1 MKKNKKTRSL
11 GTGLVI
17 LGLICLAVTL
27 VLFLNYGSAKP
38 EDFTINDETR
48 QQAIDSA
55 QQAEKQARISIS
67 QTLKELLNYY
77 STAQKNAAA
86 AGQDARAQAFEN
98 TAKPFR
104 DLQAVIEAGEALTD
118 QVNNPVQGIKSVD
131 GVEDEV
137 PRISGIQRQ
146 ARVIMNSQR
155 IIAENTAALGTDQ
168 GVAAAGRKAALA
180 GVSTTVWII
189 LLLLSA
195 VIVAAGFVLNHSY
208 GMKSVMGKVCLYT
221 LLVIGAVIM
230 VFPFYWMLS
239 SSIKIRQEVVLF
251 PPQFAPSNW
260 LNFENY
266 RLAFNT
272 APFARYFLNS
282 IIVCFFSVLIVTV
295 TTILASFAFSRLKF
309 PGRELIFSA
318 LLSMMMLPFEMLVI
332 TNYSTVIRLGFND
345 SLPALVFPFIS
356 SIFYTYIMRNFF
368 MSIPDSL
375 YWSAR
380 VDGCSNWR
388 YLWKVMVPIARP
400 SLVTVVL
407 LNALASWNS
416 FMWPLLVIRT
426 TANRTLPFGLYAF
439 TTEAGAF
446 QELIMAAST
455 IVVLPM
461 IILFLFCRKQILNGV
476 ARGGIKG

>member
-1 MKKNKKTRSL
+1 MKKNQTARSL
-11 GTGLVI
+11 GAVLVAVGFLCLVVFLVGL
-17 LGLICLAVTL
+17 LT
-27 VLFLNYGSAKP
+27 YGSADP
-38 EDFTINDETR
+38 NQFLVNDETR
-48 QQAIDSA
+48 QAEISA
-55 QQAEKQARISIS
+55 KETTSARYRSLLSARCDQVVAYYTKLGYEDRVKIFSDLKAE
-67 QTLKELLNYY
+67 L
-77 STAQKNAAA
+77 A
-86 AGQDARAQAFEN
+86 AGGAISDETNRS
-98 TAKPFR
+98 
-104 DLQAVIEAGEALTD
+104 I
-118 QVNNPVQGIKSVD
+118 QGLRSVD
-131 GVEDEV
+131 GLDDEV
-137 PRISGIQRQ
+137 QHLYNAQNLISLIRSDESGADRL
-146 ARVIMNSQR
+146 R
-155 IIAENTAALGTDQ
+155 AALGTDQ
-168 GVAAAGRKAALA
+168 GVAAGNRRAFLA
-180 GVSTTVWII
+180 RISVSAW
-189 LLLLSA
+189 LLLIAGSL
-195 VIVAAGFVLNHSY
+195 VLVTLGFVLNHGY
-208 GMKSVMGKVCLYT
+208 GMRKVLSRVALYA
-221 LLVIGAVIM
+221 LLILGGVIM

-239 SSIKIRQEVVLF
+239 SSLKTRIEVSMF
-251 PPQFAPSNW
+251 PPQFIPGNW

-272 APFARYFLNS
+272 APFAQYFLNS
-282 IIVCFFSVLIVTV
+282 IVVCFFSVLIVTV

-332 TNYSTVIRLGFND
+332 TNYSTVIHLGFND

-416 FMWPLLVIRT
+416 FMWPLLVIKST
-426 TANRTLPFGLYAF
+426 VNRTLPFGLYAF
-439 TTEAGAF
+439 TTEAGSY

>member
-1 MKKNKKTRSL
+1 MKNNRTARSL
-11 GTGLVI
+11 GAVLVI
-17 LGLICLAVTL
+17 LGLVCLVAVL
-27 VLFLNYGSAKP
+27 ALFMTYGNAQP
-38 EDFTINDETR
+38 EDFTVNDETR
-48 QQAIDSA
+48 LAAAEKADKENQQARRA
-55 QQAEKQARISIS
+55 VL
-67 QTLKELLNYY
+67 QTLDDLLGYY
-77 STAQKNAAA
+77 NNVGYASAAA
-86 AGQDARAQAFEN
+86 PFE
-98 TAKPFR
+98 ALKAA
-104 DLQAVIEAGEALTD
+104 LESGETLTD
-118 QVNNPVQGIKSVD
+118 QMNDTIQGIRSVD
-131 GVEDEV
+131 GVENEV
-137 PRISGIQRQ
+137 PRISNIQRQ
-146 ARVIMNSQR
+146 VRIIVNSQR
-155 IIAENTAALGTDQ
+155 TAAAARAAIGTDQ
-168 GVAAAGRKAALA
+168 GVAESARQARLA
-180 GVSTTVWII
+180 SVSSTVW
-189 LLLLSA
+189 LLLMAASA
-195 VIVAAGFVLNHSY
+195 VLIVVGFLLNHSY
-208 GMKSVMGKVCLYT
+208 TMKNVLAKTLLYT

-239 SSIKIRQEVVLF
+239 SSVKIRQEVMLF
-251 PPQFAPSNW
+251 PPSFAPSNW

-272 APFARYFLNS
+272 APFARYFMNS

-295 TTILASFAFSRLKF
+295 TTILASFAFSRLQF

-416 FMWPLLVIRT
+416 FMWPLLVIKST
-426 TANRTLPFGLYAF
+426 NNRTLPFGLYVF
-439 TTEAGAF
+439 TTEGGSY

>member
-1 MKKNKKTRSL
+1 MKKNQTARSL
-11 GTGLVI
+11 GAALVI
-17 LGLICLAVTL
+17 LGIVCFAVVL
-27 VLFLNYGSAKP
+27 VLFMTYGSASP
-38 EDFTINDETR
+38 SDYTVNDEVRLQT
-48 QQAIDSA
+48 
-55 QQAEKQARISIS
+55 AENADKAAAQARVSIQQSLKDLLDYYDSMGYAEAAAPFQALREALLSGEPLTDEIS
-67 QTLKELLNYY
+67 QPI
-77 STAQKNAAA
+77 QAA
-86 AGQDARAQAFEN
+86 RS
-98 TAKPFR
+98 
-104 DLQAVIEAGEALTD
+104 
-118 QVNNPVQGIKSVD
+118 VN
-131 GVEDEV
+131 GVESEV
-137 PRISGIQRQ
+137 PKISNIQRQ
-146 ARVIMNSQR
+146 VRIIMESQR
-155 IIAENTAALGTDQ
+155 TAQSSRAAVGTDQ
-168 GVAAAGRKAALA
+168 GVAQANRRAALA
-180 GVSTTVWII
+180 GVSNTVW
-189 LLLLSA
+189 LLLLGVSVLLIA
-195 VIVAAGFVLNHSY
+195 GGFVLNHGY
-208 GMKSVMGKVCLYT
+208 VMKTVLSKVLLYT

-251 PPQFAPSNW
+251 PPAFAPSNW

-272 APFARYFLNS
+272 APFAQYFLNS

-295 TTILASFAFSRLKF
+295 TTILASFAFSRLNF

-368 MSIPDSL
+368 ASIPDSL

-416 FMWPLLVIRT
+416 FMWPLLVIKS

-439 TTEAGAF
+439 TTEAGSY

>member
-1 MKKNKKTRSL
+1 MKKNNTMRSV
-11 GTGLVI
+11 GAGLVAFGF
-17 LGLICLAVTL
+17 LCLVVFL
-27 VLFLNYGSAKP
+27 VLMLTYGSAKP
-38 EDFTINDETR
+38 SDFTVNDETR
-48 QQAIDSA
+48 QTAIAEAQATAARSRGLLSA
-55 QQAEKQARISIS
+55 RTEQVIAYYEKQGYADR
-67 QTLKELLNYY
+67 LKIFNDLKAELETGNPI
-77 STAQKNAAA
+77 
-86 AGQDARAQAFEN
+86 QDGIN
-98 TAKPFR
+98 N
-104 DLQAVIEAGEALTD
+104 VI
-118 QVNNPVQGIKSVD
+118 QGLRSVD
-131 GVEDEV
+131 GQEDE
-137 PRISGIQRQ
+137 IQHLYNVQ
-146 ARVIMNSQR
+146 NLLNVIRSNEAVADQL
-155 IIAENTAALGTDQ
+155 TAALGTDQ
-168 GVAAAGRKAALA
+168 GVAVANRRAALA
-180 GVSTTVWII
+180 GVSARQWLVLIA
-189 LLLLSA
+189 LSLVVIA
-195 VIVAAGFVLNHSY
+195 VGFYLNHGY
-208 GMKSVMGKVCLYT
+208 GMKNVMSKVLLYA
-221 LLVIGAVIM
+221 LLVLGGVIM

-239 SSIKIRQEVVLF
+239 SSLKTRMEVSMF
-251 PPQFAPSNW
+251 PPQFAPSKW
-260 LNFENY
+260 LNIENY

-272 APFARYFLNS
+272 APFAQYFLNS
-282 IIVCFFSVLIVTV
+282 IVVCFFSVLIVTV
-295 TTILASFAFSRLKF
+295 TTILASFAFSRLQF

-345 SLPALVFPFIS
+345 SLPALVFPFIY
-356 SIFYTYIMRNFF
+356 SIFYPYIMRNFF
-368 MSIPDSL
+368 ASIPDSL

-416 FMWPLLVIRT
+416 FMWPLLVIKS

-439 TTEAGAF
+439 TTEAGSY

>member
-1 MKKNKKTRSL
+1 MKKNQTARSL
-11 GTGLVI
+11 GAVLVI
-17 LGLICLAVTL
+17 LGFVCLTVFAVGL
-27 VLFLNYGSAKP
+27 LAYGSADP
-38 EDFTINDETR
+38 ESFRVNDETR
-48 QQAIDSA
+48 Q
-55 QQAEKQARISIS
+55 ARISALETAS
-67 QTLKELLNYY
+67 GRTRNLLATRN
-77 STAQKNAAA
+77 
-86 AGQDARAQAFEN
+86 
-98 TAKPFR
+98 
-104 DLQAVIEAGEALTD
+104 D
-118 QVNNPVQGIKSVD
+118 QVIAYYQKLGYEDRVKIFTDLKAELETGAFLSDGINSTVQALRSVD
-131 GVEDEV
+131 GTDDEV
-137 PRISGIQRQ
+137 QHLYNVQSM
-146 ARVIMNSQR
+146 MNLIRANEREAAQCR
-155 IIAENTAALGTDQ
+155 AALGTDQ
-168 GVAAAGRKAALA
+168 GVAAGNRRAFLA
-180 GVSTTVWII
+180 GIPGSTW
-189 LLLLSA
+189 LLL
-195 VIVAAGFVLNHSY
+195 IAASLLLIAGGFVLNHGY
-208 GMKSVMGKVCLYT
+208 GMRKVLARVTLYA
-221 LLVIGAVIM
+221 LLVIGGIIM

-239 SSIKIRQEVVLF
+239 SSLKTRLEVSQF
-251 PPQFAPSNW
+251 PPLFIPGNW

-266 RLAFNT
+266 RLAFNA

-282 IIVCFFSVLIVTV
+282 IVVCFFSVLIVTV
-295 TTILASFAFSRLKF
+295 TTILASFAFSRLNF
-309 PGRELIFSA
+309 PGKELVFSA

-416 FMWPLLVIRT
+416 FMWPLLVIKT
-426 TANRTLPFGLYAF
+426 TVNRTLPFGLYAF
-439 TTEAGAF
+439 TTEAGSHP
-446 QELIMAAST
+446 ELIMAAST

>member
-1 MKKNKKTRSL
+1 MNHQKNLRSL
-11 GTGLVI
+11 GTVLVSAGLV
-17 LGLICLAVTL
+17 LLL
-27 VLFLNYGSAKP
+27 VFLVGFLTYGSADP
-38 EDFTINDETR
+38 AAFAVNDETR
-48 QQAIDSA
+48 A
-55 QQAEKQARISIS
+55 QGI
-67 QTLKELLNYY
+67 
-77 STAQKNAAA
+77 AAA
-86 AGQDARAQAFEN
+86 EDAMANAQRAISTPLKDLISYYQQKGYAEAAAPFE
-98 TAKPFR
+98 A
-104 DLQAVIEAGEALTD
+104 LQAHLDAGDTITD
-118 QVNNPVQGIKSVD
+118 EINATIQGIKSVD
-131 GVEDEV
+131 GVENEV
-137 PRISGIQRQ
+137 PVISNIRQ
-146 ARVIMNSQR
+146 QLNTIVRSQKE
-155 IIAENTAALGTDQ
+155 IASLRAAMGTSI
-168 GVAAAGRKAALA
+168 GVAAAQRKAALA
-180 GVSTTVWII
+180 GIGTGVWLALIA
-189 LLLLSA
+189 LSLVMIA
-195 VIVAAGFVLNHSY
+195 VGFYLNHGY
-208 GMKSVMGKVCLYT
+208 GMRKVLSQVLLYA
-221 LLVIGAVIM
+221 LLILGGVIM

-239 SSIKIRQEVVLF
+239 SSLKTRQEVGLF
-251 PPQFAPSNW
+251 PPQFVPSNW

-266 RLAFNT
+266 RLASNT
-272 APFARYFLNS
+272 APFAQYFLNS
-282 IIVCFFSVLIVTV
+282 VIVCFFSVLIVTV

-388 YLWKVMVPIARP
+388 YLWKIMVPIARP

-416 FMWPLLVIRT
+416 FMWPMLVIKST
-426 TANRTLPFGLYAF
+426 PNRTLPFGLYSF
-439 TTEAGAF
+439 TTEAGSN

>member
-1 MKKNKKTRSL
+1 MKKNQKTRSL
-11 GTGLVI
+11 GTILVI
-17 LGLICLAVTL
+17 LGLVCLVVTL
-27 VLFLNYGSAKP
+27 VLFLTYGSARP
-38 EDFTINDETR
+38 EDYTLNDDTR
-48 QQAIDSA
+48 QQAIA
-55 QQAEKQARISIS
+55 AAEKEGAQARSS
-67 QTLKELLNYY
+67 VAQTLKDLLGYY
-77 STAQKNAAA
+77 AGALKEAEA
-86 AGQDARAQAFEN
+86 AGDQGRVQAFQQ
-98 TAKPFR
+98 AVKPFEALR
-104 DLQAVIEAGEALTD
+104 DVIESGEPLTAEI
-118 QVNNPVQGIKSVD
+118 NGAVQAMRSVD
-131 GVEDEV
+131 GVENEV
-137 PRISGIQRQ
+137 PRITSIQRQ
-146 ARVIMNSQR
+146 ARIIMSSQQT
-155 IIAENTAALGTDQ
+155 IADNQAALGTDQ
-168 GVAAAGRKAALA
+168 GVASANRKAALA
-180 GVSTTVWII
+180 GVSSTAW
-189 LLLLSA
+189 LLCLLLSA
-195 VIVAAGFVLNHSY
+195 VIVAVGFALNHSY
-208 GMKSVMGKVCLYT
+208 GMKTVMGKVLLYT
-221 LLVIGAVIM
+221 LLVLGAVVM

-272 APFARYFLNS
+272 APFAQYFLNS